1 MQQYWSQAQLRN
13 AEWTQITSIKSL
25 TKSIN
30 MEKNIEM
37 DITILKKN
45 LEITKLTQQID
56 SLRSMAVD
64 LEEKLKTLTS
74 INDTKSEIIE
84 SLTKHK

>member
-1 MQQYWSQAQLRN
+1 
-13 AEWTQITSIKSL
+13 
-25 TKSIN
+25 

-37 DITILKKN
+37 DTTILKKN

-64 LEEKLKTLTS
+64 LEEQVKTLKS
-74 INDTKSEIIE
+74 INDNKSEIIE
-84 SLTKHK
+84 SLSKHN

>member
-37 DITILKKN
+37 DTTILKKN

-64 LEEKLKTLTS
+64 LEEQVKTLKS
-74 INDTKSEIIE
+74 INDNKSEIIE
-84 SLTKHK
+84 SLSKHN

>member
-1 MQQYWSQAQLRN
+1 MQLLKYSLN
-13 AEWTQITSIKSL
+13 LIKSL

-30 MEKNIEM
+30 MEENIEM

-56 SLRSMAVD
+56 SLRSMVVD

-74 INDTKSEIIE
+74 INDNKSEIIE
-84 SLTKHK
+84 SLSKHK

>member
-30 MEKNIEM
+30 MEENIEM

-45 LEITKLTQQID
+45 LEITKLTQHID
-56 SLRSMAVD
+56 SLRSMVVD

-74 INDTKSEIIE
+74 INDNKSEIIE

>member
-1 MQQYWSQAQLRN
+1 
-13 AEWTQITSIKSL
+13 
-25 TKSIN
+25 
-30 MEKNIEM
+30 MEENIEM

-56 SLRSMAVD
+56 SLRSMVVD

-74 INDTKSEIIE
+74 INDNKSEIIE
-84 SLTKHK
+84 SLSKHK

>member
-30 MEKNIEM
+30 MEENIEM

-56 SLRSMAVD
+56 SLRSMVVD

-74 INDTKSEIIE
+74 INDNKSEIIE

>member
-30 MEKNIEM
+30 MEENIEM

-56 SLRSMAVD
+56 SLRSMVVD

-74 INDTKSEIIE
+74 INDNKSEIIE
-84 SLTKHK
+84 SLSKHK